1 MLRILRAYLELTKPR
16 ILELLLVTT
25 IPVMVFAADGLPDL
39 GMVAAVLL
47 GGALSAGA
55 AGAFNMYLE
64 RESDALM
71 ERTAQRPLVTGIIS
85 PRAGLIFAWVLAAT
99 SVVWMLVAVGPLPA
113 ALSTAGLVLYVV
125 LYTLVLKRR
134 TEQNVVWGGIAGC
147 MPVFIGWAAVTDSL
161 SWAAV
166 ALFGVIFFWT
176 PPHYWPLS
184 VKFKKD
190 YANAGVP
197 MLPVV
202 ATDRRVAI
210 EMVAHT
216 VAMIACSLV
225 LVPLAGMSWFYTAVA
240 VLSGGWFLY
249 LVIAML
255 RRAGH
260 PERGKL
266 GAMKVF
272 HGSIT
277 YLTVLFIAVA
287 VDVFL
292 PF

>member
-1 MLRILRAYLELTKPR
+1 MLRTLRAYLELTKPR

-25 IPVMVFAADGLPDL
+25 IPVMVFAADGRPDL

-147 MPVFIGWAAVTDSL
+147 MPVLVGWSAVRGGIE
-161 SWAAV
+161 WPAIV
-166 ALFGVIFFWT
+166 LFLVVFFWT
-176 PPHYWPLS
+176 PAHYWPLS
-184 VKFKKD
+184 IRYRED
-190 YANAGVP
+190 Y
-197 MLPVV
+197 
-202 ATDRRVAI
+202 
-210 EMVAHT
+210 
-216 VAMIACSLV
+216 
-225 LVPLAGMSWFYTAVA
+225 
-240 VLSGGWFLY
+240 
-249 LVIAML
+249 
-255 RRAGH
+255 RRAGI
-260 PERGKL
+260 PML
-266 GAMKVF
+266 GATRDPGYVAVRVIAF
-272 HGSIT
+272 AWA
-277 YLTVLFIAVA
+277 TVLCALA
-287 VDVFL
+287 L
-292 PF
+292 PFVTEVSGVYGAAALVTGAGFLFSAHRLHARSRQGADLRPLLVFRASIVQLAVLFLAVGLDPFAR